1 MQRDAFL
8 RIVAVAGSGLALGVT
23 TRATLSPTAFLR
35 LGDDG
40 LATVVV
46 NKAEMGQGVA
56 TSLPMLVAEELDL
69 PLESV
74 RYELAPAEER
84 YYDPTSHSMTTGG
97 STSIRNMSEPLRKTG
112 ATARAML
119 VAAAAQT
126 WKVDA
131 KDCRTAAGVV
141 IGPSGQ
147 RAPYGSLVALAATLP
162 VPTDVR
168 LKSPA
173 EFVLLGTRPRRLD
186 VVGKTNGTAGYGLDV
201 RVPGMKYA
209 SIEKPREIGATA
221 ASIDASDALK
231 VPGVRRVL
239 PVSSGVAVIADNTW
253 SAFEGRK
260 ALHVSWKPGPNAGVS
275 TASIYAAAR
284 TAVTTT
290 GAVVKKTGDAPAA
303 LAVGRPIVATYEI
316 PYAAHAPM
324 EPMNAA
330 ADVRADRVTV
340 WAPTQSP
347 VPAQQAAMRASGLP
361 ASAVAVQM
369 TMLGGGFGRRL
380 SQDYVTDAVE
390 VSKAAGMPIQVVW
403 TREDDIRNDPYRPGS
418 VNALQATLAPD
429 GTIAAYRHTLAVQSA
444 GAMRPGGLP
453 NGVDGSWLRGTGDFA
468 YAIPNVLVDGHLI
481 DIRIPVGPWRAPA
494 ANANTFATESF
505 VDELAHA
512 AGKDPVA
519 FRLAML
525 ERGSRARNVLEMVA
539 ERSGWGKP
547 VAAGRARGVALATWS
562 ESWVAVV
569 AEVSM
574 PARDQLKVE
583 RMWAAVDCGLPVN
596 RDGIETQL
604 TSGML
609 YGLSATLRGKITFEN
624 GVVQQGNFPDYP
636 VLRMNDAPAFDVQI
650 VASTAKPTGAGEIGT
665 PPVAPAVANALFALS
680 GQRVRRLP
688 LLENLT

>member
-23 TRATLSPTAFLR
+23 TQATLSPTAFLR

-69 PLESV
+69 PLERV

-97 STSIRNMSEPLRKTG
+97 STSIRNMAEPLRKTG

-126 WKVDA
+126 WHVDA
-131 KDCRTAAGVV
+131 KACRTAAGVV

-168 LKSPA
+168 LKSPS

-186 VVGKTNGTAGYGLDV
+186 VVGKTNGTAAYGLDV

-209 SIEKPREIGATA
+209 SVEKPREIGATV
-221 ASIDASDALK
+221 ASVDASDALK
-231 VPGVRRVL
+231 VPGVRRVV
-239 PVSSGVAVIADNTW
+239 PISSGVAVIADSTW

-260 ALHVSWKPGPNAGVS
+260 ALRVSWKPGPNAGVS
-275 TASIYAAAR
+275 TASVYAAAR
-284 TAVTTT
+284 TAVTTM

-303 LAVGRPIVATYEI
+303 LAAGTPIVATYEI

-324 EPMNAA
+324 EPMNAT

-347 VPAQQAAMRASGLP
+347 VPAQQAAMKASGLP
-361 ASAVAVQM
+361 QSAVVVQM

-390 VSKAAGMPIQVVW
+390 ISKAAGMPIQVVW

-453 NGVDGSWLRGTGDFA
+453 NGVDASWLRGTGDFA

-481 DIRIPVGPWRAPA
+481 DVRIPVGPWRAPA

-525 ERGSRARNVLEMVA
+525 ERGSRARNVLEIVA

-547 VAAGRARGVALATWS
+547 VPAGRARGVALATWS

-574 PARDQLKVE
+574 PARDQVKVE
-583 RMWAAVDCGLPVN
+583 RMWAAVDCGLPIN

-624 GVVQQGNFPDYP
+624 GVVQQGNFRDYP

-665 PPVAPAVANALFALS
+665 PPVPPAVANALFALS